1 MRHGAVCMAHECGA
15 EKEVAGTVVGRHAA
29 FAKLTEWRSRAV
41 RRKL

>member
-1 MRHGAVCMAHECGA
+1 MAHECGA

-29 FAKLTEWRSRAV
+29 CFAPDRREAKLTEWRSRAV